1 MNNQHQ
7 SWMNV
12 AASAVITMM
21 ALGLVSHAGTLYI
34 EPVTSDMGF
43 SRGQFNMS
51 FTISSFTG
59 IGVSLTLGWLYK
71 RVKRIRVLLLLG
83 IISAFLGQM
92 FLASAQNLL
101 FVYLGGF
108 FRGGA
113 IFYLSSSPHA
123 IMTGEWF
130 KRKRATAYGVIL
142 AGSGVGGVVFSP
154 LTNYWITHYGW
165 RMAYVISAVLVLSVC
180 MIMLLLIRDKP
191 RTEAINNGENGR
203 DTKSEPSQIHND
215 PKLEVDDDSLNNGL
229 TLKEAAK
236 TSVFWLA
243 AIGVALIAMTIFAVY
258 INTAAHLVHLQ
269 LNSQTVALVI
279 SAIFFINTIAK
290 LFLGVM
296 ADRLGVRPVF
306 YFSIGCFLISV
317 ALLMFSADPV
327 IAFTAAFFFGFGF
340 ATVSVPIPELVRYLF
355 GTKDFSTMLGIMM
368 TCMGVGG
375 AVGPLAGGML
385 FDYFDSYQPMM
396 IAAIGF
402 NALAVLLITLSM
414 NRAAKL

>member
-1 MNNQHQ
+1 MKNQHQ
-7 SWMNV
+7 AWMNV

-51 FTISSFTG
+51 FTISSLTG
-59 IGVSLTLGWLYK
+59 IGISLSLGWLYK
-71 RVKRIRVLLLLG
+71 RVKRVRILLLMG

-92 FLASAQNLL
+92 FLASAQNLF

-130 KRKRATAYGVIL
+130 KKKRATAYGVIL
-142 AGSGVGGVVFSP
+142 AGSGIGGVVFSP
-154 LTNYWITHYGW
+154 LTNYWIIHYGW

-191 RTEAINNGENGR
+191 RTEMINNGETGWLGR
-203 DTKSEPSQIHND
+203 SEPDQSKKD
-215 PKLEVDDDSLNNGL
+215 PEKGENDSLQKGL
-229 TLKEAAK
+229 TLKEAVK

-243 AIGVALIAMTIFAVY
+243 APGVALIAMTIFAVY
-258 INTAAHLVHLQ
+258 INTAAHLVHLK

-279 SAIFFINTIAK
+279 SAIFLINTIAK
-290 LFLGVM
+290 LLLGVM

-306 YFSIGCFLISV
+306 YFSISCFLISV
-317 ALLMFSADPV
+317 VLLMFSADPV
-327 IAFTAAFFFGFGF
+327 IAFAAAFFFGFGF

-368 TCMGVGG
+368 TCMGIGG
-375 AVGPLAGGML
+375 AVGPLAGGIL

-414 NRAAKL
+414 NRVVKN